1 MNLTIPEIII
11 LQSGAIVLGF
21 VFHHFFLS
29 KKRPDPPSREE
40 IQQRMHAEVDM
51 NLKYAGEMEMKER
64 EIGKLRQRLNDAEEN
79 LKIYEIEIEER
90 GKEMKKMK
98 GQGASISNEEIAKLQ
113 EQLKEAVE
121 DNNILQ
127 IEVEER
133 IKEVKKLKAESGNA
147 PKPSPVNIEEF
158 NQLRKQ
164 LNEVNEDNNIL
175 QIEIS
180 ELKKQLKESKAELE
194 QSAKNVSTG
203 TITGQ
208 SYYDQ
213 LNQTQQSLKQ
223 ENERISRLLEQID
236 IIKEK
241 EEKEKEIL
249 NENVA
254 LNSELSKLKDLLSD
268 KEHEINSIQQK
279 ATLTREMTSMLD
291 NAYTEF
297 NVLQDKMHK
306 LEVQVTTSRMVSMEL
321 EDIKEAHYRLTK
333 DYEEQKMKL
342 GAAVNEKQQYFR
354 ELTETEEKLKEANFQ
369 RQQLQK
375 KVAYMEE
382 LTRDLQLLSEN
393 NKKLEGQIRRIGE
406 LESMLNMVEEERDEL
421 KKQVDK
427 PS

>member
-1 MNLTIPEIII
+1 
-11 LQSGAIVLGF
+11 
-21 VFHHFFLS
+21 
-29 KKRPDPPSREE
+29 
-40 IQQRMHAEVDM
+40 
-51 NLKYAGEMEMKER
+51 
-64 EIGKLRQRLNDAEEN
+64 
-79 LKIYEIEIEER
+79 
-90 GKEMKKMK
+90 
-98 GQGASISNEEIAKLQ
+98 
-113 EQLKEAVE
+113 
-121 DNNILQ
+121 
-127 IEVEER
+127 
-133 IKEVKKLKAESGNA
+133 
-147 PKPSPVNIEEF
+147 
-158 NQLRKQ
+158 
-164 LNEVNEDNNIL
+164 LNEASEDNNIL

-180 ELKKQLKESKAELE
+180 ELKKQLKELKAELE

-213 LNQTQQSLKQ
+213 LHQTQQSLKQ
-223 ENERISRLLEQID
+223 ENDRISRLLEQID

-241 EEKEKEIL
+241 EEKEKEML
-249 NENVA
+249 SENVA
-254 LNSELSKLKDLLSD
+254 LNSELSKLKNLLSD

-393 NKKLEGQIRRIGE
+393 NKKLEGQIRG
-406 LESMLNMVEEERDEL
+406 
-421 KKQVDK
+421 
-427 PS
+427 